1 MDEGGTEVAL
11 EREVALV
18 LLKID
23 KFYITVDIDGLEVTW
38 SFSQILGLLILNLIP
53 TLHFTNTLIKFYTLN
68 RFCLFWRQIL
78 QLPLKASF
86 IICCTL
92 F

>member
-1 MDEGGTEVAL
+1 MDEGGTEAAL

-23 KFYITVDIDGLEVTW
+23 MFYITVDIDGLEVTW
-38 SFSQILGLLILNLIP
+38 SFSQNLGLLILNLIP

-86 IICCTL
+86 IIRCTL